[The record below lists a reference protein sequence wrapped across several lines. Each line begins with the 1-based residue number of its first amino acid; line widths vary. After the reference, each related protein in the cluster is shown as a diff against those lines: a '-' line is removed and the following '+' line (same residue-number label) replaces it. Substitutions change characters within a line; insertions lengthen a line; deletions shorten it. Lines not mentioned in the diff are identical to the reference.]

1 MVGEGIEYDLND
13 KASLTSSGISSAIP
27 VSFVRI
33 GMQRDERTLFSAEL
47 LGAVQRSERD
57 ALIDC
62 CVRNRPTVRRA

>member
-47 LGAVQRSERD
+47 LGAVLGSAEG
-57 ALIDC
+57 
-62 CVRNRPTVRRA
+62 